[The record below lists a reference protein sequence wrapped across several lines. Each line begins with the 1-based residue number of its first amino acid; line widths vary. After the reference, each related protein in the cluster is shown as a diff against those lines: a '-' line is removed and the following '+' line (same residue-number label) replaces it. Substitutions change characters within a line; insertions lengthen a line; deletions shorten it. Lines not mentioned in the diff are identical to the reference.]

1 MTNARVSF
9 IFSETNLSD
18 TLQKPMA
25 VGVEWLIEAEGC
37 EPRYLSDERVLKQ
50 IFAGVIADL
59 DLHVLHSFWHCFPFP
74 AGITGFAALS
84 ESHLACHT
92 YPEHGIA
99 TFNLYCCRE
108 RPQWNWKEKLT
119 HSLGAQSVRIIKI
132 ERGSESTVCSA
143 AYGGN
148 E

>member
-1 MTNARVSF
+1 
-9 IFSETNLSD
+9 
-18 TLQKPMA
+18 
-25 VGVEWLIEAEGC
+25 
-37 EPRYLSDERVLKQ
+37 
-50 IFAGVIADL
+50 
-59 DLHVLHSFWHCFPFP
+59 
-74 AGITGFAALS
+74 
-84 ESHLACHT
+84 HT